1 MSNPFFAIEEKNK
14 DTSVEEWET
23 FKFDLLSMRK
33 NGSVWKINSQEI
45 TQSNSIHPL
54 YGDLNK
60 TKNCEEYPIIS
71 SFAKIAYIITNSN
84 AWPGRGESA
93 WKRIKINNRSTLK
106 NDGLNALLMVSLNG
120 PQLGSL
126 EARELVKHTSRIY
139 GE

>member
-1 MSNPFFAIEEKNK
+1 MKDKFSRNNPKQQY
-14 DTSVEEWET
+14 TST
-23 FKFDLLSMRK
+23 
-33 NGSVWKINSQEI
+33 VWGLKQICV
-45 TQSNSIHPL
+45 
-54 YGDLNK
+54 